1 MSRTVVES
9 KKAVWIVLAV
19 ALVIHTGLISLQG
32 RRRIDASFVRMW
44 ILDSLG
50 PMEKLVDRSSHG
62 AFYFWDHYIALIGVN
77 DENQRLKRENDQ
89 LRMQIAT
96 DHEAVL
102 EAQRVR
108 QLVGLLDSGIGK
120 TIVANVIGRD
130 AGRSQTV
137 TIDKGRAHG
146 VKTDSA
152 VITASGVV
160 GRVIL
165 SSNFFAIVQL
175 ITDSQSAAGVM
186 VESTRRQGIVKG
198 TGGPDLDLD
207 YIDDDNDLKEGDKFL
222 TSGLDR
228 IYPKGLPLGVVTTV
242 GPRRPNGLIK
252 AVEVRPYADLGR
264 LEEVLCVIDH
274 SQNVDVTDTPYG
286 PVVP

>member
-9 KKAVWIVLAV
+9 KRAVWIVLAV

-62 AFYFWDHYIALIGVN
+62 VFYIWDHYIALIGVN
-77 DENQRLKRENDQ
+77 NENQRLKAENDQ

-102 EAQRVR
+102 QAERVR
-108 QLVGLLDSGIGK
+108 QLVGLQDSGIGK

-130 AGRSQTV
+130 AGGRQTL
-137 TIDKGRAHG
+137 TIDKGRSHG

-165 SSNFFAIVQL
+165 SSNFFSIVQL
-175 ITDSQSAAGVM
+175 ITDSQSYAGVM
-186 VESTRRQGIVKG
+186 VESTRREGIVKG
-198 TGGPDLDLD
+198 TGGRDLDLD

-228 IYPKGLPLGVVTTV
+228 IYPKGLLLGVITTI
-242 GPRRPNGLIK
+242 GPRRGLIK
-252 AVEVRPYADLGR
+252 TVEVRPSADLGQ

-274 SQNVDVTDTPYG
+274 SQVDVTDTPYG

>member
-9 KKAVWIVLAV
+9 RRAVWIVLAV
-19 ALVIHTGLISLQG
+19 ALVAHTGLISLQG
-32 RRRIDASFVRMW
+32 RHRIDASFIRMW

-50 PMEKLVDRSSHG
+50 PIEKLADRSSHG
-62 AFYFWDHYIALIGVN
+62 VFYVWNRYIALIGLH
-77 DENQRLKRENDQ
+77 DENERLKRENDR
-89 LRMQIAT
+89 LRMQIVT
-96 DHEAVL
+96 DREAVL
-102 EAQRVR
+102 EAKRVR
-108 QLVGLLDSGIGK
+108 ELAGLQDPGIGK

-137 TIDKGRAHG
+137 TIDKGRTHG

-152 VITASGVV
+152 VITASGIV

-165 SSNFFAIVQL
+165 SSNFFSIVQL
-175 ITDSQSAAGVM
+175 ITDSQSAVGVM

-198 TGGPDLDLD
+198 TGGRDLDLD
-207 YIDDDNDLKEGDKFL
+207 YIDDDNDLREGDKFL

-228 IYPKGLPLGVVTTV
+228 IYPKGLLLGVITTV
-242 GPRRPNGLIK
+242 GPRRGLIK
-252 AVEVRPYADLGR
+252 TVEVRPGADLGR

-274 SQNVDVTDTPYG
+274 SQNLDVADTPDG